1 MTKIICISTISIIDK
16 IKESFEN
23 EKYSFINKPIIKIK
37 IAELENNVLKTFKNY
52 DSYIFQSKNSVISMR
67 ENIKYFNKRN
77 NFFAVGKYTADMVEN
92 IFSTKC
98 YYPKNK
104 YSSHDLISEFNFH
117 DISGQ
122 NIAIFKGSHGL
133 SHIKDCLEAKNN
145 VNELNVYV
153 REIDINLLKDNDFDI
168 NKLNIVI
175 SMSNDAL
182 KAFIKKYKHKLKDYD
197 VALIVPNK
205 RFIIDECDMFRRIR
219 IIDGLQDVG
228 QYTKI
233 IRELN
238 NE

>member
-16 IKESFEN
+16 IKESLKN
-23 EKYSFINKPIIKIK
+23 ERYLLTNKPIIKIK
-37 IAELENNVLKTFKNY
+37 AAKLEDTILEKLKNY
-52 DSYIFQSKNSVISMR
+52 DSYIFQSKNAVISIR
-67 ENIKYFNKRN
+67 ENIKYFNIKN
-77 NFFAVGKYTADMVEN
+77 NFYAVGKYTADMVED

-98 YYPKNK
+98 YYPKKK
-104 YSSHDLISEFNFH
+104 YSSHELISEYNFN
-117 DISGQ
+117 DISGKD
-122 NIAIFKGSHGL
+122 IVVFKGSHGL

-145 VNELNVYV
+145 VNEVNVYV
-153 REIDINLLKDNDFDI
+153 REIDINLLKDNDFDM

-182 KAFIKKYKHKLKDYD
+182 KAFIKKYKHKLKGYD

-205 RFIIDECDMFRRIR
+205 RFITDECDMFKRIR
-219 IIDGLQDVG
+219 IIDDLQDEG

-238 NE
+238 DE